1 MERTADAHPVEFVDE
16 PPPPTFGG
24 RRGRGRMKAI
34 GLGLLMGLCAAD
46 AMAQLSTE
54 APARARTVPV
64 AEQVKDESE
73 HPRFRLGPFRMRRVF
88 GLRDTGYNNN
98 VFGTQENKVADWT
111 VTAFAGVKYLL
122 PTGPKTYLRGVVVPE
137 YTWYNKLSSYRAFGG
152 TYSAALLGL
161 YNRMSVELGGSGQ
174 RTLAIVNSETQQL
187 ARQDSLG
194 GGLKL
199 EVEILRRLSLYAGL
213 QGARLRFDDSGFPVS
228 DFNAVTDLNRT
239 EIAGR
244 GGVRYRFS
252 EVLSLAVQAEQVRT
266 QFVNQAQDRDN
277 DANSYVLV
285 ARLDQPRFYIDLTGG
300 YREGTARSSDS
311 FFPPYRT
318 GLYGYFVSY
327 FLNRSLKLQGYGWR
341 RPVNSLSLDN
351 PYYFETRNGGGVSV
365 GLGARMALQ
374 GFVLVGSNSYPMDVL
389 VDGAPVRRVD
399 DVTTFGGGFTFQIHR
414 TTKLLVQGTSDQYR
428 SDVPGSDRSIFRL
441 STALSFE
448 GE

>member
-1 MERTADAHPVEFVDE
+1 
-16 PPPPTFGG
+16 
-24 RRGRGRMKAI
+24 MKAI

-88 GLRDTGYNNN
+88 GLRAGYDNN
-98 VFGTQENKVADWT
+98 VFGTEENKVGDWT
-111 VTAFAGVKYLL
+111 VTAFGGVKYLL
-122 PTGPKTYLRGVVVPE
+122 PSGPKTYLRGEVSPE
-137 YTWYNKLSSYRAFGG
+137 YIWYNKTTAYRNFGG

-161 YNRMSVELGGSGQ
+161 YNRMSVELGGRGQ
-174 RTLAIVNSETQQL
+174 RTLTVVNSEAQRF
-187 ARQDSLG
+187 ARQDTLN

-199 EVEILRRLSLYAGL
+199 EVEILRRLSVYAGL
-213 QGARLRFDDSGFPVS
+213 EGVKVRYDDSGLPVS
-228 DFNAVTDLNRT
+228 DFNAVNNLDRT

-277 DANSYVLV
+277 DVNSYVLV
-285 ARLDQPRFYIDLTGG
+285 ARLDQPRFYVDVTGG
-300 YREGTARSSDS
+300 YREGTARYSDS
-311 FFPPYRT
+311 LFAPYRT
-318 GLYGYFVSY
+318 GYYGFFVSY
-327 FLNRSLKLQGYGWR
+327 FVNRSLELQGYGWR
-341 RPVNSLSLDN
+341 RPINSLSLDN

-365 GLGARMALQ
+365 GLGARVALR
-374 GFVLVGSNSYPMDVL
+374 GFVLVGSNSYPVDVL
-389 VDGAPVRRVD
+389 VNGAPMRRAD

-414 TTKLLVQGTSDQYR
+414 TTKLLVQGASDRYR
-428 SDVPGSDRSIFRL
+428 SNVPGDDRSILRL
-441 STALSFE
+441 FTGLSFRVE
-448 GE
+448 